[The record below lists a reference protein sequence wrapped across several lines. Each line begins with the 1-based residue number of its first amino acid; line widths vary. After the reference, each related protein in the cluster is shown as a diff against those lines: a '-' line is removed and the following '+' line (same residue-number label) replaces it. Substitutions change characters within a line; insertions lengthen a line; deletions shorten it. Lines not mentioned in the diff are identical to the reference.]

1 MLLLYQAQVVSYDV
15 YIGGALEKLQ
25 IWPTKSAFT
34 KIPTCA
40 KPLNF
45 LVCSHLKIL
54 RGFLSNVINLSSK
67 IRTWGMHAIVFKQ
80 KKKKNN
86 LGKFVTKP
94 TSQNHWRTK
103 VPDVNICPELSY
115 FDQRAKF
122 WSIYVW
128 IHQEPY
134 KYPLKKWR
142 NERERKIWR
151 NTL

>member
-1 MLLLYQAQVVSYDV
+1 MFLLYQVQVVSDDV

-25 IWPTKSAFT
+25 ISSTKSAF
-34 KIPTCA
+34 KEIPICA

-45 LVCSHLKIL
+45 FVCSHLKIP

-67 IRTWGMHAIVFKQ
+67 IRRWGMHAIVFKQ
-80 KKKKNN
+80 KKKKKN

-103 VPDVNICPELSY
+103 VQDVNICPKLSY

-128 IHQEPY
+128 IH
-134 KYPLKKWR
+134 
-142 NERERKIWR
+142 
-151 NTL
+151 

>member
-1 MLLLYQAQVVSYDV
+1 M
-15 YIGGALEKLQ
+15 
-25 IWPTKSAFT
+25 P
-34 KIPTCA
+34 
-40 KPLNF
+40 
-45 LVCSHLKIL
+45 
-54 RGFLSNVINLSSK
+54 LSSSK
-67 IRTWGMHAIVFKQ
+67 

-103 VPDVNICPELSY
+103 VSDVNICPELSY

-134 KYPLKKWR
+134 KYPLK
-142 NERERKIWR
+142 NEEMRERGKYGETHYKKIIV
-151 NTL
+151 